1 MRLCAVFLLQR
12 RRREG
17 EEDKGKRKGKER
29 GKEKRKK
36 KKQQHMSSITVLHG
50 LEEMLR

>member
-1 MRLCAVFLLQR
+1 MRLCAGFLLQ

-36 KKQQHMSSITVLHG
+36 KKQQHMSFITVLHG